1 MRDGEAIIGCVL
13 IWRGTKGRGDY
24 IRRVGVMKGEGRY
37 GGRNAWQQSIRD
49 KHAERTMWQ
58 HKGKY

>member
-1 MRDGEAIIGCVL
+1 ML

-49 KHAERTMWQ
+49 EHAERSMWQ